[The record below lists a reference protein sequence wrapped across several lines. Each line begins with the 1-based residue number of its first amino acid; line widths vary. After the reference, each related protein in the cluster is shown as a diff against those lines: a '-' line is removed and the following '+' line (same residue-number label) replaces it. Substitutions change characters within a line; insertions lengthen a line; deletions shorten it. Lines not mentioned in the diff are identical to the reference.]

1 MIFKYANVRE
11 DFIYNLELVIR
22 HFELLGEE
30 DRDSFSCAF
39 ARLSQYQTT
48 FNHHVAADI
57 QESNIKRWFIDLLR
71 GYPFMSVNEIQRA
84 LEEIKAE
91 TESHC
96 RYVGLANES
105 DENDDEDD
113 DNDSVPDSHMVRV
126 RGMLGQISRDKEGLV
141 ASLRTILTLDDVT
154 KIRQEASN
162 ALSQYG

>member
-11 DFIYNLELVIR
+11 EFIYNLELTIR

-30 DRDSFSCAF
+30 KRDSFSCAF
-39 ARLSQYQTT
+39 ARLSQYQIS
-48 FNHHVAADI
+48 FIRHVAADI

-71 GYPFMSVNEIQRA
+71 GYPFMSVNEIMRA

-96 RYVGLANES
+96 QYVGLPNES
-105 DENDDEDD
+105 DDEDD
-113 DNDSVPDSHMVRV
+113 DDDDDSVPNAHMVRV

-141 ASLRTILTLDDVT
+141 ASLRTILTLDDMA
-154 KIRQEASN
+154 KIRQEANN

>member
-11 DFIYNLELVIR
+11 EFIYNLELTIR

-30 DRDSFSCAF
+30 KRDSFSYAF
-39 ARLSQYQTT
+39 ARLSQYQIS
-48 FNHHVAADI
+48 FIRHVAADI

-96 RYVGLANES
+96 QYVGLPNES
-105 DENDDEDD
+105 DDD
-113 DNDSVPDSHMVRV
+113 DDDSVPNAHMVQV

-154 KIRQEASN
+154 KIRQEANN